1 MAKPKQLDLVP
12 EPATTL
18 GMHPKKFAMW
28 LFIVSVIM
36 LFAGLTSAYVV
47 RKAEGNWLE
56 FPMPTVFYWSSVVIL
71 ASSATM
77 HWAVASARKD
87 EIARLKWAMLLTFAL
102 GTAFLAMQW
111 QGWADLVGAGIYF
124 TGSTSNPSGSF
135 LYVLSGLHGL
145 HIISALV
152 FVAII
157 TFVSFRL
164 QVHSK
169 AMVRIEMCA
178 NYWHFLDL
186 LWIYLFIFLLLNS
199 NN

>member
-1 MAKPKQLDLVP
+1 MAKRLDLVP

-87 EIARLKWAMLLTFAL
+87 EIARLKWGMLLTFAL
-102 GTAFLAMQW
+102 GTAFLVMQW

-145 HIISALV
+145 HIISALI

-186 LWIYLFIFLLLNS
+186 LWVYLFIFLLINS